1 MIKIEKDTI
10 QNVYLTLFE
19 SSENKCDATHY
30 LFEIKSKNNNQY
42 TSIVLEDV
50 STLEERLRFNRFI
63 FDLINNNDL
72 IDIFT
77 LTGTYVF
84 SVFEYDIL
92 NEEKLNKVET
102 GMFYVDG
109 DDNFNQ
115 NNQNVEYYIYQ

>member
-1 MIKIEKDTI
+1 MIKIEKNTI

-30 LFEIKSKNNNQY
+30 LFEIKSKNNNEY
-42 TSIVLEDV
+42 SLIILEDV

-63 FDLINNNDL
+63 FDLINNTDL

-84 SVFEYDIL
+84 SVFEYDML
-92 NEEKLNKVET
+92 DEVKLNKVQT
-102 GMFYVDG
+102 GMFYIEG
-109 DDNFNQ
+109 EDNFQENGKS
-115 NNQNVEYYIYQ
+115 VEYYIYE